1 MSNTFNVH
9 ILGSS
14 AAIPTS
20 TRFTTT
26 QVVNHRSKHFML
38 DCCEGAQIQ
47 LRRLHLPLLK
57 IDHIFISHLH
67 GDHYLGL
74 PGLIFTMHLLGRK
87 KKLHIYAPEG
97 MKEIIQLQYN
107 VSQLVPGF
115 GIQYHLIQKSG
126 QLLYE
131 DSFISIET
139 IGMHH
144 SLPSFGFLFKEKPAP
159 LNIRKEAIDQYQI
172 PVPQMQDI
180 KSGKDL
186 RLPGGIIIPNEEI
199 TLPPVPERS
208 YAFCS
213 DTGFTDDYIEHIV
226 NVNLLYHEATFLH
239 DKVEVAIEKTHCT
252 ALQAAQI
259 AQKASAKQL
268 MLGHFSARYEDLMPF
283 LDEAKT
289 IFENTILAREGSMV
303 EIGINENV
311 YKLLEEQAQ

>member
-1 MSNTFNVH
+1 MCNIFKVH
-9 ILGSS
+9 VLGAS

-26 QVVNHRSKHFML
+26 QLVNYRNKYFLL

-47 LRRLHLPLLK
+47 LRRLHLPFLK

-97 MKEIIQLQYN
+97 IREIIELQYKL
-107 VSQLVPGF
+107 SQLEPGF
-115 GIQYHLIQKSG
+115 NIQYHLIYKAG

-131 DSFISIET
+131 DSFISIKT
-139 IGMHH
+139 IGMLHRM
-144 SLPSFGFLFKEKPAP
+144 PSFGFLINEKPP
-159 LNIRKEAIDQYQI
+159 LLNIRKESIEQYQI

-186 RLPGGIIIPNEEI
+186 RLPNGVTIPNQEI
-199 TLPPVPERS
+199 TLPPVSSRS

-213 DTGFTDDYIEHIV
+213 DTGYTEEYLEQIAH
-226 NVNLLYHEATFLH
+226 VNLLYHEATFLH
-239 DKVEVAIEKTHCT
+239 DKVDVAIEKTHCT
-252 ALQAAQI
+252 AIQAAQI
-259 AQKASAKQL
+259 AHKASAKQL
-268 MLGHFSARYEDLMPF
+268 MLGHFSARYDELSPF

-289 IFENTILAREGSMV
+289 LFENTILAKEGSTV
-303 EIGINENV
+303 EIGTEQNL
-311 YKLLEEQAQ
+311 YTHSEEKTH